1 MTQERYDSAD
11 VTLFTGSEA
20 GSGHRHHLDVGV
32 QRVLFPTRIEPV
44 SISVRN
50 HAYRGVKDAHRLP
63 IIVHDGSVTCQL
75 VTTRLHLDK
84 HCLALYFRRVSH
96 E

>member
-11 VTLFTGSEA
+11 VTFFTGSEA
-20 GSGHRHHLDVGV
+20 GSDHRLDVGDR
-32 QRVLFPTRIEPV
+32 RVLFPTHIKPI

-75 VTTRLHLDK
+75 VTTRLHLEK